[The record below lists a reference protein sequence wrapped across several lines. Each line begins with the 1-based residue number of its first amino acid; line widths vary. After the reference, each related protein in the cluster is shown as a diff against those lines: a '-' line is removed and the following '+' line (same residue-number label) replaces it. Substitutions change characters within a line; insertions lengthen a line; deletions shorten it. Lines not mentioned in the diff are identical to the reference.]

1 MVPVTPPD
9 TDTATYNGFE
19 IVFTPAVN
27 GWQVRAPDDT
37 LSRESYRSAF
47 LARKAI
53 DTLASA
59 GVAEAP
65 ARKRRRVAAR
75 AGRSALPDQ
84 RKGTPEVSEVR

>member
-1 MVPVTPPD
+1 MPATPPD
-9 TDTATYNGFE
+9 TDTASYNGFE

-27 GWQVRAPDDT
+27 GWQYRTPDDT
-37 LSRESYRSAF
+37 LSRESYRSEF

-65 ARKRRRVAAR
+65 RASKRR
-75 AGRSALPDQ
+75 
-84 RKGTPEVSEVR
+84 K